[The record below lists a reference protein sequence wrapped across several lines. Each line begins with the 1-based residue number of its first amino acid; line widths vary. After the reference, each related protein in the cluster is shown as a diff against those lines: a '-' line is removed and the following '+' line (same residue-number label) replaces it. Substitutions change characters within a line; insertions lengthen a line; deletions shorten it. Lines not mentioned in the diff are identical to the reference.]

1 MEMMIKKDDHIQY
14 FQNSYNHITI
24 GFSYN
29 WQPVRI
35 QGLVLDELKKKC
47 RDADSF
53 RFASVRLFDSGKT
66 WIHHVFLLSI
76 RLGGIE

>member
-35 QGLVLDELKKKC
+35 QGLVLDELKKN
-47 RDADSF
+47 AETQTP
-53 RFASVRLFDSGKT
+53 FASLQSVFSIPGKHGSTMFSFLASG
-66 WIHHVFLLSI
+66 WVV
-76 RLGGIE
+76 